1 MVAVLLIRGVVV
13 TMTRHLKRKKDP
25 SCQSFLTSYQQK
37 RRFARKIVKSY
48 FFMKNCYFQKAVLS

>member
-1 MVAVLLIRGVVV
+1 
-13 TMTRHLKRKKDP
+13 MTRHLKRKKDP